1 MRWLSYILPYVIYKK
16 RSAYNRDIRVIH
28 ERGVYKLL
36 VNGSRQSGEYIKTL
50 WQHAL
55 GEFHIIPSPDIKR
68 ILVLGVAGGTVIHL
82 LHAMYPDA
90 VIDGVDID
98 PEMLEI
104 GKKYFFLDSVTGLT
118 LTLRD
123 AKDYVRE
130 SIQKKQAWDMI
141 VVDLYVGASIPAFV
155 GEEQFLHDLKK
166 ILSPGGI
173 VLVNYLR
180 EFEYEKLSTYVF
192 EKLYKVFR
200 RVQDTEIYCNRFFF
214 CANG

>member
-1 MRWLSYILPYVIYKK
+1 MHWLTYILPHVTYKK
-16 RSAYNRDIRVIH
+16 RSPYNRDIRVIH
-28 ERGVYKLL
+28 ERGSYKLL

-50 WQHAL
+50 WQYAL
-55 GEFHIIPSPDIKR
+55 GEFHVIPSPDIKR

-98 PEMLEI
+98 PEMLDV
-104 GKKYFFLDSVTGLT
+104 GKKYFSLDSVKGLT

-130 SIQKKQAWDMI
+130 SIQKKQLWDMI

-155 GEEQFLHDLKK
+155 GEVQFLHDLKK
-166 ILSPGGI
+166 ILSPHGI

-180 EFEYEKLSTYVF
+180 EFEYETLSTHVF